1 MKIQYDLHLHSCLS
15 PCGSDDMTPCNM
27 VNMAALLGFD
37 MIAITDH
44 NSCLNAQAAIAAGK
58 QAGVTVVPG
67 MELYVDGKSYLVE
80 NRPDIF
86 GRQLIMG
93 EGDVLLGE
101 ESRLLLNAT
110 KVTAQEASCAVRLF
124 HGAAFPAHIDRDSF
138 SLLASLGSIPPEA
151 EFRAA
156 EITASGDVEKLL
168 QMYPELRDM
177 ILLLDSDAHYL
188 ENMQDPGP
196 WLDLPENTAACLID
210 ALNGT
215 IKATWGRT

>member
-1 MKIQYDLHLHSCLS
+1 
-15 PCGSDDMTPCNM
+15 
-27 VNMAALLGFD
+27 
-37 MIAITDH
+37 
-44 NSCLNAQAAIAAGK
+44 
-58 QAGVTVVPG
+58 
-67 MELYVDGKSYLVE
+67 MELCTAEEAHVVCLFPTLEDALQFQVYVDGKSYLVE

-210 ALNGT
+210 ALNGA
-215 IKATWGRT
+215 IKATWGRI